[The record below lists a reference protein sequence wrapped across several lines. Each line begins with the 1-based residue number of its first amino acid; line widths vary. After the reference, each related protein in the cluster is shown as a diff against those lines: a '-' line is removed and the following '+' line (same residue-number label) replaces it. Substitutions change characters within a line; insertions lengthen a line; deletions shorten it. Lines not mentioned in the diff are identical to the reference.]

1 MLDGGIDAAGVT
13 ALVGGEA
20 LPLAL
25 ARELRTRVA
34 RLLNVYG
41 PTETTIWSTAWEVP
55 REPTHVS
62 IGRPLLN
69 TRVSV
74 VDGELLIGGAGLAVG
89 YHARPELTAQRFVS
103 DADGARW
110 YRTGDRVRR
119 RPDGE
124 LEFLGRFD
132 DQVKVRGHR
141 VEPGEIE
148 AALEAQ
154 PAVRRA
160 VVAVRDERLVAY
172 VTGSAAGVLARAA
185 EVLPAYLVPDTVVE
199 LDELPLTLN
208 GKVDRKALPAP
219 G

>member
-74 VDGELLIGGAGLAVG
+74 VDGELLIGGAGLAIG
-89 YHARPELTAQRFVS
+89 YHARPELTARRFVS
-103 DADGARW
+103 DTHGAENAVTSHGTAATVSADGTGGTVNADGAH
-110 YRTGDRVRR
+110 G
-119 RPDGE
+119 
-124 LEFLGRFD
+124 
-132 DQVKVRGHR
+132 
-141 VEPGEIE
+141 
-148 AALEAQ
+148 A
-154 PAVRRA
+154 
-160 VVAVRDERLVAY
+160 
-172 VTGSAAGVLARAA
+172 
-185 EVLPAYLVPDTVVE
+185 
-199 LDELPLTLN
+199 
-208 GKVDRKALPAP
+208 
-219 G
+219 